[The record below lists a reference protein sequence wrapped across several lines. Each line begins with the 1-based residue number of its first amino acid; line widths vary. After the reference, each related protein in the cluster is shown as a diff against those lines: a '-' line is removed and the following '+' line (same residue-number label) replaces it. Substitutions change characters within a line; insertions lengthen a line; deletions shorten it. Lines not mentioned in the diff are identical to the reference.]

1 MVAVRAWAA
10 HFVLP
15 LLPAACTIGRCCLCC
30 MAWHAHANAVS
41 CRPTRARSCIAASS
55 RLCGSCACNAERRAS
70 STTTANACTART
82 VAGCGGLYI
91 VMQDRATRSIQ
102 QTMCSTQHAPS
113 GVRAARRARVHERA
127 RVCCVF
133 GCWAQRGGRNHMRVL
148 VIAAPESVRRV
159 ARSDELK
166 QALHALRATYTTHG
180 TASYAQIARYGHAAA
195 APMNQPSR
203 GKAVSCTL
211 LGQPI
216 VPSHAA

>member
-1 MVAVRAWAA
+1 
-10 HFVLP
+10 
-15 LLPAACTIGRCCLCC
+15 LLD
-30 MAWHAHANAVS
+30 
-41 CRPTRARSCIAASS
+41 
-55 RLCGSCACNAERRAS
+55 
-70 STTTANACTART
+70 
-82 VAGCGGLYI
+82 GGLYI
-91 VMQDRATRSIQ
+91 VMQDLATRSIQ

-113 GVRAARRARVHERA
+113 SVRAARRARVHGE
-127 RVCCVF
+127 RVCTSERVCVVF

-180 TASYAQIARYGHAAA
+180 TASYAQIARCGHAAA

-203 GKAVSCTL
+203 GKAVSCIL